1 MSYKKRFDANKVNL
15 LEKGGFPYI
24 VRMGSNNGQKGFI
37 NGEEKYLNEGNTI
50 SFGQDTAT
58 MYYQENPYFTGDKIK
73 ILRAKDNRF
82 GKNNAFFFIAMMNRA
97 FSSFSWGASSFSV
110 KVIGE
115 QKIFLPVKNKD
126 IHFEFMESFI
136 AELEAERIAELEA
149 YLLAAGLKDYNLT
162 SEEQAAINIMQKAAP
177 LETLEVTFSS
187 LFENIQQ
194 GRRLK
199 KDDQILGEIPFVM
212 AGVTNTGVA
221 NYISNPIAKFPE
233 NSITIDIFGNTFYR
247 SYAFGAGDDT
257 GVYWSD
263 KKSYSKEQMLFF
275 TAVMGKSL
283 LGKYS
288 YGEKLRSSRSLD
300 FKVNLPA
307 KNGLVNY
314 QFMETLI
321 SAVQKLVIKDVVD
334 YADKKLTAAHHA
346 TQQSST

>member
-1 MSYKKRFDANKVNL
+1 MFGEHTRSFNIATDSFCVADNVKVLSVEKTISAQSLLYIITSWKKCIPNKGYSRHWSVAKDIQFKL
-15 LEKGGFPYI
+15 PVI
-24 VRMGSNNGQKGFI
+24 NGQI
-37 NGEEKYLNEGNTI
+37 D
-50 SFGQDTAT
+50 FG
-58 MYYQENPYFTGDKIK
+58 
-73 ILRAKDNRF
+73 
-82 GKNNAFFFIAMMNRA
+82 
-97 FSSFSWGASSFSV
+97 S
-110 KVIGE
+110 
-115 QKIFLPVKNKD
+115 
-126 IHFEFMESFI
+126 MESFI

-162 SEEQAAINIMQKAAP
+162 SEEQAAINIMEKAAP
-177 LETLEVTFSS
+177 FETVKVTFNS

-221 NYISNPIAKFPE
+221 NYISNPIATFPE

-247 SYAFGAGDDT
+247 NYAFGAGDDT

-263 KKSYSKEQMLFF
+263 KQSYSKEQMLFF

-307 KNGLVNY
+307 KNGKVNY

-321 SAVQKLVIKDVVD
+321 SAVQKLVIKGVVD

>member
-1 MSYKKRFDANKVNL
+1 MFSRNVNRQWLVENNEAPVSGNRIVLGVTLPAVSYQSKEFGASQVITAKSDWLNEKNGLFIAISISKLMYKFSYGKKPGLEIYKKMKIQLPIKNSKID
-15 LEKGGFPYI
+15 
-24 VRMGSNNGQKGFI
+24 
-37 NGEEKYLNEGNTI
+37 
-50 SFGQDTAT
+50 FG
-58 MYYQENPYFTGDKIK
+58 
-73 ILRAKDNRF
+73 
-82 GKNNAFFFIAMMNRA
+82 
-97 FSSFSWGASSFSV
+97 
-110 KVIGE
+110 
-115 QKIFLPVKNKD
+115 
-126 IHFEFMESFI
+126 FMESFI

-162 SEEQAAINIMQKAAP
+162 SEEQAAINIMEKAAP
-177 LETLEVTFSS
+177 FETVKVTFNS

-288 YGEKLRSSRSLD
+288 FGEKLRSSRSLD

-321 SAVQKLVIKDVVD
+321 SAVQKLVIKGVVD